1 MSTSVRRICFALMHI
16 RFLILVAALLVS
28 TALTCQAGG
37 TYRTGPMFVFPD
49 YADTI
54 TAGTPSVPLPSMQNE
69 TAGDF
74 VAAAEGDSAM
84 TKHVAAADRRILGK
98 VLGDGFASPRRSTP

>member
-1 MSTSVRRICFALMHI
+1 MSTSVRRIRFALMHI

-37 TYRTGPMFVFPD
+37 TYRNGPMFVFPD
-49 YADTI
+49 DADTI
-54 TAGTPSVPLPSMQNE
+54 KAGMPSVSLPSMQNE

-74 VAAAEGDSAM
+74 VGGCGRGRFRDERTRDCSGP
-84 TKHVAAADRRILGK
+84 ADIR
-98 VLGDGFASPRRSTP
+98 